1 MLRARQPARP
11 APSGA
16 REEAVIEIL
25 TIETP
30 ELGDRS
36 YLVHDGAVALVVDPQ
51 RDIDRVLA
59 LASEAGVRIEAIAET
74 HMHNDY
80 VTGGLALA
88 AETGARYLVNAAD
101 PVSFEREEVRD
112 GDRIGVGSF
121 TVEVLATPG
130 HTPNHLSY
138 LVYEGDRPTSV
149 FTGGSLL
156 FGTVGRT
163 DLISA
168 EQTEPLTRAQYRS
181 AHRLAELPGSVE
193 VLPTHGFGSF
203 CSSASTSG
211 SSVSTIDQERQQN
224 LALTLTDEDT
234 FVKTLLSGL
243 TAYPRYYAY
252 MGERNLAGPGPV
264 RYDPPAP
271 VDPEELGRRI
281 EAGEW
286 VVDLRD
292 RRAYAK
298 GHLSG
303 TVGIELGSLFSTYHG
318 WVVPWGEPVTL
329 IGERPEDV
337 ERAQRDLSRIGIDE
351 LAGAAVGPVEHLAG
365 ARPLSSYEVTDFAGL
380 ASRLAAGERW
390 TILDV
395 RRDDEREVAHIEH
408 SMHIPV
414 HDLRARLGEVPD
426 GPVAVHCAA
435 GFRSAIG
442 ASLLDGGG
450 RQILLVDDDF
460 SRATDAGLPVVS

>member
-1 MLRARQPARP
+1 
-11 APSGA
+11 
-16 REEAVIEIL
+16 VIEIL
-25 TIETP
+25 TVETP

-59 LASEAGVRIEAIAET
+59 LAAEAGVRIEAIAET

-112 GDRIGVGSF
+112 GDRLDVGSF

-193 VLPTHGFGSF
+193 VHPTHGFGSF

-211 SSVSTIDQERQQN
+211 SSSSTIEQERRQN

-252 MGERNLAGPGPV
+252 MGPRNLAGPGPV

-271 VDPEELGRRI
+271 VDPDELGRRI

-286 VVDLRD
+286 VVDLRE

-298 GHLSG
+298 GHISG
-303 TVGIELGSLFSTYHG
+303 TIGIEIGNLFTTYLG
-318 WVVPWGEPVTL
+318 WVVPWGTPITL
-329 IGERPEDV
+329 VGERPEDV
-337 ERAQRDLSRIGIDE
+337 AKAQRDLSRIGIDE
-351 LAGAAVGPVEHLAG
+351 VAGAAVGPVEQLAG
-365 ARPLSSYEVTDFAGL
+365 GRSLSSYEVTDFAGL
-380 ASRLAAGERW
+380 ARRLSAGERW
-390 TILDV
+390 TLLDV
-395 RRDDEREVAHIEH
+395 RRVDEWEGAHIPDAAFVPIHELL
-408 SMHIPV
+408 
-414 HDLRARLGEVPD
+414 DRLDEVPE
-426 GPVAVHCAA
+426 GPLAVHCGA
-435 GFRSAIG
+435 GFRAALA
-442 ASLLDGGG
+442 ASLLDRVG
-450 RQILLVDDDF
+450 RQVLLVDDDF
-460 SRATDAGLPVVS
+460 SRAAAAGLPVVS